1 MHFKHFQYLGGTP
14 LRKLNSAMERF
25 ALRHPHFGVPNLMR
39 LIVVGNAV
47 VFFLLRMTN
56 GSAYLFLGFE
66 WGQVLRGQ
74 VWRLVSFLFVPQT
87 LDPFSLILSLYF
99 TWFIGTMLER
109 EWGTPKFNLYYFS
122 GAALT
127 VLTAI
132 AGHYAF
138 GYSMVLGTYYINM
151 SMFLAFAALYPDA
164 QLMLLY
170 IIPVKAKWLAL
181 ADAAL
186 FAVDMVGA
194 LFRMDF
200 LSALLPVVA
209 LFNFLIFF
217 WCDIVDQ
224 VDRRRS
230 LARHR
235 NSHQTIQF
243 KSAVRRQKKKE
254 AQQGYRHK
262 CSVCG
267 RTDTE
272 FPDLEFRYCSR
283 CAGYHCFCQDH
294 IFNHEH
300 FKE

>member
-1 MHFKHFQYLGGTP
+1 M
-14 LRKLNSAMERF
+14 RKLNSAMERF
-25 ALRHPHFGVPNLMR
+25 ALRHPNFGVPNLMR
-39 LIVVGNAV
+39 FIVIGNAI

-66 WGQVLRGQ
+66 WGQILRGQ
-74 VWRLVSFLFVPQT
+74 IWRLVSFLFVPQT

-122 GAALT
+122 GAVLT
-127 VLTAI
+127 MLTAI
-132 AGHYAF
+132 VGHYAF
-138 GYSMVLGTYYINM
+138 GYSMVLGTYYVNM

-186 FAVDMVGA
+186 FAVDVIGA
-194 LFRMDF
+194 LFRLDF
-200 LSALLPVVA
+200 LSALLPVAA
-209 LFNFLIFF
+209 LLNFLVFF
-217 WCDIVDQ
+217 WCEIVDQ
-224 VDRRRS
+224 LDRRRS
-230 LARHR
+230 FARHR
-235 NSHQTIQF
+235 SSHQTIQF
-243 KSAVRRQKKKE
+243 KSAVRQQRKKE

-272 FPDLEFRYCSR
+272 FPNLEFRYCSR